1 MHKKL
6 LSAQPYRSFFEFIN
20 NCNFSLFSFLFLT
33 YFYGLKPKNL
43 FYPPINAAPYMG
55 GPYLT

>member
-20 NCNFSLFSFLFLT
+20 NCNFSLFSFLVFDLLLW
-33 YFYGLKPKNL
+33 FEAQKFVL
-43 FYPPINAAPYMG
+43 PPINAAPYMG